1 MDNLVGYSTAQPS
14 VFKRNQLQPIDDLKL
29 LTKDYAPIAKNVL
42 TILINLSED
51 AEVRKSLVDDA
62 AFLNSLIKRLM
73 VCQHFGSG
81 GSLSI
86 RLQS

>member
-14 VFKRNQLQPIDDLKL
+14 VFKRNQLQPINDLKL

-62 AFLNSLIKRLM
+62 AFLNLLIKRLM
-73 VCQHFGSG
+73 VC
-81 GSLSI
+81 
-86 RLQS
+86 